1 MHGSYKAERA
11 GSSPVS
17 RTTKIS
23 SRSLTVRIPDFHSGG
38 RGSIPLGSTTKLRG
52 NMYRIDNFNVG
63 DKLYRFIGTEWKY
76 VTTIVEKS
84 YTNYG
89 IHSKHIKGIV
99 VVERFIL
106 ENEGLIALSKE
117 SKK

>member
-23 SRSLTVRIPDFHSGG
+23 SRSLTVRIPGFHLGG

-52 NMYRIDNFNVG
+52 NMYRIEDFNID
-63 DKLYRFIGTEWKY
+63 DKLFRFNGTKWEY

-84 YTNYG
+84 RTNYG
-89 IHSKHIKGIV
+89 IHSKQIKGIV

-117 SKK
+117 SKQ